1 MITCQKLF
9 NNPILLKRCTGLTQ
23 SQFKELIIRITPL
36 WNQSETKRLSENIRK
51 RAIGAGHPYHL
62 KTIEEK
68 LLCILFWYKVYP
80 AFWLLGMLLGFDGG
94 NACKLIKRLRALIES
109 AADPSMGIYFKRVV
123 RNIQKGRKKI
133 SSFEDLE
140 REFPEIAEIFIDTTE
155 QQRLRPKKQVQKR
168 YYSGK
173 KKRHTLKTQLV
184 VSKTGR
190 ILLVSKPYAGKH
202 HDYDIFQRER
212 TADTIPKQAHSYLD
226 RGFQGVKKDFPGFHW
241 FTPNKCNRW
250 KRILTRSEKIFN
262 TRLAKKRIK
271 VEHVISR
278 LKKYAIL
285 GSVFRNRMTYYQK
298 DFRNITALTN
308 FRLSFVT

>member
-1 MITCQKLF
+1 MITVNKLF
-9 NNPILLKRCTGLTQ
+9 NNPILLKRCTGLNQ
-23 SQFKELIIRITPL
+23 SQFQELVIRITPL
-36 WNQSETKRLSENIRK
+36 WNKSEAKRLSGKNRK

-68 LLCILFWYKVYP
+68 LLCILFWYKIYP
-80 AFWLLGMLLGFDGG
+80 AFWLLGMLLGFDAG
-94 NACKLIKRLRALIES
+94 NVCKLIKRFRPLIEKAS
-109 AADPSMGIYFKRVV
+109 DPDLGIYFRRIVK
-123 RNIQKGRKKI
+123 NIQKGRKKI

-184 VSKTGR
+184 VGQTGR
-190 ILLVSKPYAGKH
+190 ILLLSKPYSGKH
-202 HDYDIFQRER
+202 HDYDIFQREK
-212 TADTIPKQAHSYLD
+212 TAATIPKQSHAYLD
-226 RGFQGVKKDFPGFHW
+226 RGFQGVKKDFPLLHW
-241 FTPNKCNRW
+241 FTPHKCNRW

-262 TRLAKKRIK
+262 TKLARKRIK

-285 GSVFRNRMTYYQK
+285 GSVFRNRITYYRT
-298 DFRNITALTN
+298 DFRNIAALTN

>member
-1 MITCQKLF
+1 MITCYKLF

-23 SQFKELIIRITPL
+23 PQFQELIKRIAPL
-36 WNQSETKRLSENIRK
+36 WNQSETKRLSARDRE

-68 LLCILFWYKVYP
+68 LLCILLWYKLYP
-80 AFWLLGMLLGFDGG
+80 AFWLLGMLLGFDAG
-94 NACKLIKRLRALIES
+94 NACKLIKRLRPLVES
-109 AADPSMGIYFKRVV
+109 AADPSLGIYFKRIV

-184 VSKTGR
+184 VGQTGK
-190 ILLVSKPYAGKH
+190 ILLVSRPYPGKH
-202 HDYDIFQRER
+202 HDYDIFQREK
-212 TADTIPKQAHSYLD
+212 TADTIPKQSHTYLD
-226 RGFQGVKKDFPGFHW
+226 RGFQGVKKDFPTLHW

-262 TRLAKKRIK
+262 TKLAKKRIK

-278 LKKYAIL
+278 LKKYVLL
-285 GSVFRNRMTYYQK
+285 GSVFRNRMTYYRT
-298 DFRNITALTN
+298 DFRNIAALIN